1 VTAASPPSNG
11 VGRTIARLARRVD
24 RALADVELSMPQYR
38 VLAFLSE
45 VDSAAASLLA
55 RRLEV
60 SRPSIT
66 SMMDGL
72 VARGLVER
80 KASDDDRR
88 RVEHRLT
95 RKGEAALRAADHAV
109 DQRLTALADHLED
122 LERVRAFDGLKAWR
136 SALTRAREA
145 LLAKP

>member
-1 VTAASPPSNG
+1 
-11 VGRTIARLARRVD
+11 
-24 RALADVELSMPQYR
+24 MPQYR

-45 VDSAAASLLA
+45 VDSAAASMLA

-66 SMMDGL
+66 SLIDGL

-80 KASDDDRR
+80 RPSDDDRR

-95 RKGEAALRAADHAV
+95 RKGEAALLAADEVV
-109 DQRLTALADHLED
+109 DQRLDALADRLEE
-122 LERVRAFDGLKAWR
+122 LERLRAFDGLEAWR
-136 SALTRAREA
+136 TALARAREA